1 MMLFINTFIAA
12 GGLLSLGLAAVYSVL
27 TLLAVATWRHMGS
40 RVASRPAAPVSVLK
54 PLCNDE
60 PHLYEHLRTFCQQ
73 DFADFQLVFGV
84 RHLTD
89 PALQAVR
96 RLVSEFP
103 QRQIDVVVD
112 PALHGKNF
120 KISNLINMLAH
131 ARHDVLVVADSD
143 TWVGED
149 YLASVTTP
157 LQNPAIGLVT
167 CIYRG
172 VPTSR
177 IASRLGAMYVN
188 EWYMPSV
195 LLARLF
201 GFEGY
206 VSGQTLCL
214 RRDTLEAIGG
224 LQAVANHLADDFRLG
239 ELVRGLGLKIL
250 MSKYHVAAQHDERDM
265 VTLIRHEL
273 RWMRTLRVLRPRSFA
288 MLFLSFSLPMAVAG
302 MLMSLAQPAV
312 ATGAWVLL
320 GITVVARL
328 LMNSMHRAPAECP
341 LWADLWLLPVREL
354 LILGVWCGSFFT
366 SRVQWRGIPFDVDG
380 DGTMR

>member
-1 MMLFINTFIAA
+1 MTLSFNTFIAVA
-12 GGLLSLGLAAVYSVL
+12 GLLSLGLATVYSLL

-40 RVASRPAAPVSVLK
+40 RVASRPAPPVTVLK

-84 RHLTD
+84 RQLTD
-89 PALQAVR
+89 PALKAVR

-103 QRQIDVVVD
+103 QLQIDVVVD
-112 PALHGKNF
+112 PALHGKNY

-149 YLASVTTP
+149 YLASVTAP

-172 VPTSR
+172 VPTPR
-177 IASRLGAMYVN
+177 LASRLGAMYVN

-239 ELVRGLGLKIL
+239 ELVRGLGLRIL
-250 MSKYHVAAQHDERDM
+250 MSTYPIAAQHDERDLAA
-265 VTLIRHEL
+265 LIRHEL

-302 MLMSLAQPAV
+302 ILLSLAQPAV
-312 ATGAWVLL
+312 TMVAWVLL

-328 LMNSMHRAPAECP
+328 LMNSMHRASAECP

-354 LILGVWCGSFFT
+354 LILGVWCVSFFT
-366 SRVQWRGIPFDVDG
+366 SRVQWRGIGFDVDG
-380 DGTMR
+380 DGIMR